1 VTAWPETLRRDA
13 AERFAELGFPT
24 PRLEAWRYT
33 DVSELARTRWQPG
46 APRDGALSRREIA
59 DLSFPVFA
67 CNLYVFV
74 NGWFAADLSAL
85 RAGAPGAEVTSLRRL
100 LAEEP
105 DSLCGR
111 LGALADAKQ
120 SAFTA
125 WNTAELRDGAVV
137 RIPRGAD
144 FEQPIHLVFVSEPGA
159 APSVSHP
166 RVLVLAE
173 PGSRASVIEDYVS
186 FGDGACLT
194 NAVTEIALG
203 AGAELE
209 HVRFQREAA
218 RGAHVSNLFAE
229 QERDSHLACFS
240 VSFGAELVRNDAAVR
255 LLGEGAECGL
265 YGLFLGTG
273 SRHVDNHT
281 TLDHAVPHTSS
292 RELYKGVLADRA
304 RGVFRGRIL
313 VRPDAQKT
321 DARQESRNLLL
332 ADGAEVT
339 SVPQLE
345 IHADDVRCSHGST
358 IGRLDEDALFYLRAR
373 GVGEADAR
381 ALLTRAFAA
390 EVTGR
395 LRFEP
400 LRERI
405 QEILKERLA

>member
-1 VTAWPETLRRDA
+1 VTAWLDALRRDA

-24 PRLEAWRYT
+24 TRQEDWRYT
-33 DVSELARTRWQPG
+33 DVSEIAKTRWQAG
-46 APRDGALSRREIA
+46 APRDGALSRREIE

-67 CNLYVFV
+67 CNLFVFV
-74 NGWFAADLSAL
+74 NGAFAADLSAL
-85 RAGAPGAEVTSLRRL
+85 RAGAPSAEVKSLRAL
-100 LAEEP
+100 LAADPEA
-105 DSLCGR
+105 LRGR

-125 WNTAELRDGAVV
+125 WNTAELADAAVV

-159 APSVSHP
+159 APTASHP

-186 FGDGACLT
+186 FGAGGFVT

-209 HVRFQREAA
+209 HVRFQRESAA
-218 RGAHVSNLFAE
+218 GGHVSNLFAE
-229 QERDSHLACFS
+229 QERDSRLACFA
-240 VSFGAELVRNDAAVR
+240 VSFGAELVRNDVSVR

-273 SRHVDNHT
+273 SGHVDNHT
-281 TLDHAVPHTSS
+281 SLDHAVPHTAS
-292 RELYKGVLADRA
+292 RELYKGVLGGHSK
-304 RGVFRGRIL
+304 GVFHGRIL

-332 ADGAEVT
+332 SEGAEIV

-373 GVGEADAR
+373 GVGESEAR

-390 EVTGR
+390 EVTDK

-405 QEILKERLA
+405 QEILQERLS